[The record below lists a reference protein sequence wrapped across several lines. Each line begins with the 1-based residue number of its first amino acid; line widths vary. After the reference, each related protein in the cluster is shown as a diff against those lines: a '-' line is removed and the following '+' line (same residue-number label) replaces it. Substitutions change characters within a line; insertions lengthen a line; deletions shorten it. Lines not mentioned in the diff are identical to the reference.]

1 MGWVDRA
8 YAIVFLLFVLFAP
21 QVSDPHYP
29 DTLLS
34 MARFLLL
41 LLPLWLW
48 LARSRRRAALMAL
61 PSAVTLLFYAGRWVN
76 GGWIG

>member
-1 MGWVDRA
+1 
-8 YAIVFLLFVLFAP
+8 
-21 QVSDPHYP
+21 
-29 DTLLS
+29 

-48 LARSRRRAALMAL
+48 LARSRRRTVLMAL
-61 PSAVTLLFYAGRWVN
+61 PSAVALLVYAGRWVN